1 MGEEQAPIVLD
12 NGSGTIKVGVGGNDA
27 PTRVIPSLL
36 LKKGRGDYVC
46 GEEAVK
52 LSEQD
57 KTASVVRPIRWSIV
71 QDWDATEALWKHSLE
86 EYVELQL

>member
-1 MGEEQAPIVLD
+1 MEEFHAIVLD
-12 NGSGTIKVGVGGNDA
+12 NGSGTIKVGYGGYEE
-27 PTRVIPSLL
+27 PTRFIPSLL
-36 LKKGRGDYVC
+36 VKKGKGDYVC

-57 KTASVVRPIRWSIV
+57 KTASVIRPIKWSIV

-86 EYVELQL
+86 GYVELRQ